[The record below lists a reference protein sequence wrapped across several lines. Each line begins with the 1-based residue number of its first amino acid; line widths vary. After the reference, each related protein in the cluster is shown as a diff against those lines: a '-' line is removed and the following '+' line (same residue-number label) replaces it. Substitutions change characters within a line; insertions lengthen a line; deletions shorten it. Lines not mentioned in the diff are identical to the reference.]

1 MPTNF
6 VLGQILMLCASKE
19 LESDSGKF
27 WTLPFILALVFSAL
41 VFIPI
46 TAWSYYAYRGWATVY
61 LRPENQI
68 PFIAGPFI
76 FFTYFLGM
84 YFGALLAQ
92 LLIQSDRKFVVY
104 FTLALGLGWLGGVG
118 LLTMEEYLRLGT
130 YQEFHAGSAVSIF
143 SDPLFQRNLNLM
155 GAGIGI
161 PFLALAGFLRWR
173 SRRFE

>member
-6 VLGQILMLCASKE
+6 VLGQILMLVAAKE
-19 LESDSGKF
+19 LESESGKF
-27 WTLPFILALVFSAL
+27 WTFPFILALAYSAL
-41 VFIPI
+41 IFVPI
-46 TAWSYYAYRGWATVY
+46 TAWSFYTYPGWATVY

-68 PFIAGPFI
+68 PFYAGPFI

-104 FTLALGLGWLGGVG
+104 FTLALGLFWLGGVG
-118 LLTMEEYLRLGT
+118 LLTMEEYLRIGT
-130 YQEFHAGSAVSIF
+130 YQEFHSGLATSIL
-143 SDPLFQRNLNLM
+143 SDLTFQKNLNLM
-155 GAGIGI
+155 GAGIGVPYLI
-161 PFLALAGFLRWR
+161 LAGFLYWR